1 MRRSKRLSGC
11 AVEILGQEYER
22 IVREVED
29 QKDKLRQERD
39 RFERGIMELRAEK
52 DKLRQE
58 RDRFEREMMEL
69 RAEKERAEA
78 EQQRRLE
85 ELERRKAENKEELML
100 HLLCSV
106 CLELPIHSVFLTCG
120 HGFCWLCVQLCKKA
134 RRTCPQCR

>member
-1 MRRSKRLSGC
+1 MMRTSNRLSGE
-11 AVEILGQEYER
+11 AAAILFQEYEEKER
-22 IVREVED
+22 IVWEVED
-29 QKDKLRQERD
+29 Q
-39 RFERGIMELRAEK
+39 K

-85 ELERRKAENKEELML
+85 ELERREAENKEELML